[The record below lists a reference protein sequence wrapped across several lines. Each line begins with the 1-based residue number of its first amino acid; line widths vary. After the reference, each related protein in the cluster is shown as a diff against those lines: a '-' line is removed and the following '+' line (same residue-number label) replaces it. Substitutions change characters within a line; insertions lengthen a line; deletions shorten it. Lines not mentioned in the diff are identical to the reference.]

1 MFKRSFVAGAL
12 AALLLA
18 PGAAL
23 ANQDGDKEEGR
34 DGKSRYELAPLNY
47 LPLALMNSAQERILE
62 MYFLMQTT
70 AYLVEMTTGVKVT
83 DQNRVSLGGLFGGV
97 FAPTYSAENFLQ
109 SLEVGTVYRA
119 GGGRLAVA
127 MAEDQVLADHR
138 IIVFNGDYQYDP
150 RKLPTLQQIEPSQLN
165 KLQVFS
171 LMVEL
176 SSHTLPASVMNV
188 VANLDRMNA
197 AELDNVSGL
206 TQAQLQTE
214 IPALRELIVGKVYR
228 GQDNTLLVV
237 IPPSIV
243 LNR

>member
-1 MFKRSFVAGAL
+1 MSTR
-12 AALLLA
+12 LLVSA
-18 PGAAL
+18 PLG
-23 ANQDGDKEEGR
+23 NGR
-34 DGKSRYELAPLNY
+34 DVVLEGDAAHY
-47 LPLALMNSAQERILE
+47 L
-62 MYFLMQTT
+62 
-70 AYLVEMTTGVKVT
+70 G
-83 DQNRVSLGGLFGGV
+83 RVLR
-97 FAPTYSAENFLQ
+97 AA
-109 SLEVGTVYRA
+109 VGDT
-119 GGGRLAVA
+119 
-127 MAEDQVLADHR
+127 

-165 KLQVFS
+165 KLQAFS

-206 TQAQLQTE
+206 TQAQLQPE
-214 IPALRELIVGKVYR
+214 IPALHELIVGKVYR